1 LKKAAQKRLRNWA
14 GGNETGTA
22 QIDKVFAAFCE

>member
-22 QIDKVFAAFCE
+22 QIGKIFCYFL